1 MLIRS
6 QDKTELINL
15 NNATSISVIPK
26 YGGKKGIVVRL
37 IGEDRW
43 TTLGCYSDEK
53 ALKVLDE
60 IEKAYCSTMKA
71 YSIDGMI
78 ERVTDI
84 PNKIF
89 QMPQE
94 DEV

>member
-43 TTLGCYSDEK
+43 TTLGRYPDEK
-53 ALKVLDE
+53 ALKVLDK
-60 IEKAYCSTMKA
+60 IQYT
-71 YSIDGMI
+71 YSEYIRCFSQDGLL
-78 ERVTDI
+78 EHVTDI

-89 QMPQE
+89 VMPQE
-94 DEV
+94 DEI

>member
-15 NNATSISVIPK
+15 NNATSISAVSN
-26 YGGKKGIVVRL
+26 YGNKKSIVVKL
-37 IGEDRW
+37 LDEDRW

-53 ALKVLDE
+53 ALKVLDK
-60 IEKAYCSTMKA
+60 IQYT
-71 YSIDGMI
+71 YSEYIRCFSQDGLL
-78 ERVTDI
+78 EHVTDI

-89 QMPQE
+89 VMPQE
-94 DEV
+94 DEI